1 MGDRIAVIAWS
12 IFKGNHMPAYVEL
25 MAQIEA
31 LQDEFLIDAG

>member
-1 MGDRIAVIAWS
+1 
-12 IFKGNHMPAYVEL
+12 MPTYVEL